1 MPTIKRLRRIEVK
14 ARVMTTHALLVST
27 NDLLIHEFEKY
38 SAVTETAL
46 EVCAHPTQDQLLQAH
61 HVFVDALYRQPAIEH
76 SNVTLVVMGE
86 TSPETWQ
93 VAVTHK
99 AAHVAV
105 LPEGQS
111 WIIEHFAAPVVAQ
124 SYVVGVIPAI
134 GGAGASTIA
143 SAISVHA
150 TVDTTPVL
158 LVDLDRANAGL
169 DIVCG
174 AEDVEGLRW
183 DDIGSTNGLMRG
195 EDIQRSI
202 PVHDG
207 VHILS
212 WKRDAEHLNNQISCA
227 EVIKQLSG
235 VFDLMVLDFGTS
247 EIFDADLIKRLDSA
261 IVVVPNTV
269 RGCASAARRIAEV
282 KSHGVEVGLVV
293 REIPGSHLKAVEV
306 SDSLQVPLLARMP
319 TEQRVVEQ
327 IEQGMGPGLVNL
339 GSFTRA
345 ITQIREALH
354 LESRNIA
361 A

>member
-1 MPTIKRLRRIEVK
+1 MS
-14 ARVMTTHALLVST
+14 THALLVSS

-38 SAVTETAL
+38 SAVTQTPL
-46 EVCAHPTQDQLLQAH
+46 EVSANPNVEQISQAH
-61 HVFVDALYRQPAIEH
+61 HIFVDALCKTAPIDHPQL
-76 SNVTLVVMGE
+76 TLVVMGE

-99 AAHVAV
+99 AVHVAV
-105 LPEGQS
+105 MPDGQS
-111 WIIEHFAAPVVAQ
+111 WIIEHFPAPIVAQ
-124 SYVVGVIPAI
+124 AFALGVIPAI

-150 TVDTTPVL
+150 KQDFHSVM

-174 AEDVEGLRW
+174 AESSEGLRW
-183 DDIGSTNGLMRG
+183 DDIGSTPGLMRG
-195 EDIQRSI
+195 EDIQRAV

-212 WKRDAEHLNNQISCA
+212 WKRDALALNKEMPCA

-235 VFDLMVLDFGTS
+235 VFEFLVLDFGTT
-247 EIFDADLIKRLDSA
+247 EAFDAELLRRLDAA

-269 RGCASAARRIAEV
+269 RGCASAARRIAEARAQ
-282 KSHGVEVGLVV
+282 GVEPLLVV
-293 REIPGSHLKAVEV
+293 REVSGSHLKSVEV
-306 SDSLQVPLLARMP
+306 SDSLQVPLLTRLP
-319 TEQRVVEQ
+319 TDQRVVEQ

-345 ITQIREALH
+345 ITQIRDGLQLH
-354 LESRNIA
+354 SLSHA

>member
-1 MPTIKRLRRIEVK
+1 MS
-14 ARVMTTHALLVST
+14 THALLVSS

-46 EVCAHPTQDQLLQAH
+46 QVAVHPTDEQLAQSH
-61 HVFVDALYRQPAIEH
+61 HVFVDALCKTEPIVH
-76 SNVTLVVMGE
+76 PHVTLVVLGE

-105 LPEGQS
+105 MPEGQS
-111 WIIEHFAAPVVAQ
+111 WIIDHFPAPIIAQ
-124 SYVVGVIPAI
+124 SFSIGVIPAI

-150 TVDTTPVL
+150 KTDSTSVL
-158 LVDLDRANAGL
+158 LVDLDRASAGL

-174 AEDVEGLRW
+174 AEDVDGMRW
-183 DDIGSTNGLMRG
+183 DDIGSTPGMMRG
-195 EDIQRSI
+195 EDIQRAV

-212 WKRDAEHLNNQISCA
+212 WKRDATTVNKDLPCA

-235 VFDLMVLDFGTS
+235 VFDLMVLDFGTA
-247 EIFDADLIKRLDSA
+247 EVFDPELLKRLDIA

-282 KSHGVEVGLVV
+282 KSHGVNVALVV
-293 REIPGSHLKAVEV
+293 REVPGSHLKPIEV
-306 SDSLQVPLLARMP
+306 SDSLQVPLLTRLP
-319 TEQRVVEQ
+319 TDQRVVEQ

-345 ITQIREALH
+345 ITQIREGLRI
-354 LESRNIA
+354 ESQSIA